1 MKNLLLIFFTI
12 MSFLT
17 FGQVTLL
24 SPTGD
29 GGFETGTTAAANGWT
44 GTNDGNATRNQWIVG
59 STYSWGGSRGAYITN
74 ATGSTPPP
82 NAYTMNATRVTHL
95 YRNFTIPTNAA
106 TATLSFYW
114 KGTGETY
121 LGTPTDYMSV
131 YFEPATNAAPVYGTQ
146 KSFSGTAPTGIVNAA
161 TASSAPTTRTRYNLQ
176 STSQLV
182 TINIP
187 IVYFTNTA
195 YRLTFEWRN
204 DGSAGTN
211 PPAAIDNVSITYTVV
226 SSSPTCASL
235 SAPSNGATNRPLNQ
249 VISWAATATA
259 TGYDVYFGTSLTPPL
274 VSSNQAGTS
283 YTPTLA
289 GGTTYY
295 FKIVPKN
302 GVGDASGCN
311 TWSFTTASP
320 PSNDACSGAT
330 SLPCATSALAGTTV
344 NAVSETAPNSSTTGT
359 MGVWYKFTG
368 DGSTTTL
375 TVVQGFDTRLLVL
388 TSNTGACG
396 GTYTTVANVDNIT
409 SSNEIATFTTTSGTV
424 YFVYIGHYNSTTTG
438 TFTISRTCV
447 TPPSNNNC
455 SSAPALTINSGS
467 SCGSSTNG
475 TTVGANQSSSA
486 CVGTADDDVWYS
498 FVANGTSQ
506 TLTVT
511 PGTLSDAVLQVYSG
525 TCVGLTSLACV
536 DNTSGSSAET
546 TTVNGLTNGTT
557 YYVRVHSYGNGTGQG
572 TFSIC
577 ATTPCSTST
586 NPGTISANVTTTT
599 VNDGIVFTTT
609 GNEGTIN
616 RIEWSSDNFT
626 TVDGFQTNPANPFSL
641 FLNVQLSTIWV
652 RTRSVNGTCPASFNT
667 PVSVTLNLAP
677 EYIYGTS
684 SGDYISNVTLN
695 TINNNSTY
703 DAPQGYDSYQNFTSI
718 LTTLN
723 RGTTY
728 TISASSPMT
737 YSNYSGYVAWIDFD
751 NDGVFETTETI
762 MQQAPGAT
770 RSQSFTVPSTTN
782 IGTVTLRILSS
793 WAETPSN
800 DAYYSLGYD
809 WGEIE
814 EYRINITFGL
824 PVELST
830 FDGVNKGNNN
840 HLFWVTATEQNTS
853 HFNLQK
859 SRDGET
865 WTTITTLNASGNSN
879 TQIDYDVVDY
889 KVEPII
895 NYYRLQQYD
904 NDGVYETFG
913 PIAIN
918 NMDLGSQKTI
928 VKYINLNGQEVDPTK
943 LKLMDVYIEVYDDGT
958 MRKVIK

>member
-1 MKNLLLIFFTI
+1 MKRLLLIWFMLISFVSFTQ
-12 MSFLT
+12 T
-17 FGQVTLL
+17 TLF
-24 SPTGD
+24 SET
-29 GGFETGTTAAANGWT
+29 FETGNSLTLVNGTQTNKWFRGTANQCDGTGALYISNNSSAYAYTITSISVVHAYFDIVVPASVTNITLNFNRKVVGESTCSTCDYLQIWSCINTFTPTAGTLVTANANRVLQGTISNSAICTTT
-44 GTNDGNATRNQWIVG
+44 SYTL
-59 STYSWGGSRGAYITN
+59 
-74 ATGSTPPP
+74 P
-82 NAYTMNATRVTHL
+82 NAIA
-95 YRNFTIPTNAA
+95 
-106 TATLSFYW
+106 
-114 KGTGETY
+114 G
-121 LGTPTDYMSV
+121 
-131 YFEPATNAAPVYGTQ
+131 
-146 KSFSGTAPTGIVNAA
+146 
-161 TASSAPTTRTRYNLQ
+161 TTRRIIF
-176 STSQLV
+176 S
-182 TINIP
+182 
-187 IVYFTNTA
+187 
-195 YRLTFEWRN
+195 WRN
-204 DGSAGTN
+204 DGSAGTI
-211 PPAAIDNVSITYTVV
+211 PALIDNITVTYTNPTA
-226 SSSPTCASL
+226 PTCASL
-235 SAPSNGATNRPLNQ
+235 SAPSNGATDRPLNQ

-259 TGYDVYFGTSLTPPL
+259 TGYDVYFGTSATPPL
-274 VSSNQAGTS
+274 VSSNQAGTT

-409 SSNEIATFTTTSGTV
+409 SSNEVATFTATSGTV

-467 SCGSSTNG
+467 SCSSSTNG
-475 TTVGANQSSSA
+475 TTVGANQSVAA

-525 TCVGLTSLACV
+525 TCAGLTSLACV
-536 DNTSGSSAET
+536 DNTSGSSTET
-546 TTVNGLTNGTT
+546 TTVTGLTNGVT

-770 RSQSFTVPSTTN
+770 RSQSFTVPPTTN

-824 PVELST
+824 PVELSV

-840 HLFWVTATEQNTS
+840 HLFWVTSSEQNTS

-865 WTTITTLNASGNSN
+865 WTTITTLNAAGNSTN
-879 TQIDYDVVDY
+879 QIDYNVTDY

-904 NDGVYETFG
+904 LNGVYETYG

-918 NMDLGSQKTI
+918 NMDSETEKTI
-928 VKYINLNGQEVDPTK
+928 VKYINLRGQEVDPSQFTSTGI
-943 LKLMDVYIEVYDDGT
+943 YIEVYSDGT
-958 MRKVIK
+958 MKKVYR

>member
-17 FGQVTLL
+17 FGQTTLF
-24 SPTGD
+24 SET
-29 GGFETGTTAAANGWT
+29 FETGNSLTLVNGTQTNKWFRGTAN
-44 GTNDGNATRNQWIVG
+44 NCN
-59 STYSWGGSRGAYITN
+59 
-74 ATGSTPPP
+74 
-82 NAYTMNATRVTHL
+82 
-95 YRNFTIPTNAA
+95 
-106 TATLSFYW
+106 
-114 KGTGETY
+114 GTGALY
-121 LGTPTDYMSV
+121 ISN
-131 YFEPATNAAPVYGTQ
+131 NA
-146 KSFSGTAPTGIVNAA
+146 
-161 TASSAPTTRTRYNLQ
+161 SAY
-176 STSQLV
+176 S
-182 TINIP
+182 
-187 IVYFTNTA
+187 YTNTA
-195 YRLTFEWRN
+195 VSIVHAYFSIVVPASVTNITLNFNRKVAGENNYDDLKIWSCVNTVTPTAGTAVTASGTNRVLLGTIQGQTTCATTTYTLPNTIAGTTRRIIFSWRN
-204 DGSAGTN
+204 DGSSGVN
-211 PPAAIDNVSITYTVV
+211 PPALIDNITVTYTI
-226 SSSPTCASL
+226 
-235 SAPSNGATNRPLNQ
+235 AT
-249 VISWAATATA
+249 
-259 TGYDVYFGTSLTPPL
+259 
-274 VSSNQAGTS
+274 
-283 YTPTLA
+283 
-289 GGTTYY
+289 
-295 FKIVPKN
+295 
-302 GVGDASGCN
+302 
-311 TWSFTTASP
+311 P

-616 RIEWSSDNFT
+616 RIEWSSNNFT

-684 SGDYISNVTLN
+684 GGDYISNVTLN

-814 EYRINITFGL
+814 DYRINITFGL

-840 HLFWVTATEQNTS
+840 HLFWVTSSEQNTS

-865 WTTITTLNASGNSN
+865 WTTITTLNAAGNSTN
-879 TQIDYDVVDY
+879 QIDYNVTDY

-913 PIAIN
+913 PISIN

-928 VKYINLNGQEVDPTK
+928 VKYINLNGQEIDPNR
-943 LKLMDVYIEVYDDGT
+943 LNLMDVYIEVYDDGT

>member
-1 MKNLLLIFFTI
+1 MKRLLLIWFMLISFVSFTQ
-12 MSFLT
+12 T
-17 FGQVTLL
+17 TLF
-24 SPTGD
+24 SET
-29 GGFETGTTAAANGWT
+29 FETGNSLTLVNGTQTNKWFRGTA
-44 GTNDGNATRNQWIVG
+44 NQCD
-59 STYSWGGSRGAYITN
+59 
-74 ATGSTPPP
+74 
-82 NAYTMNATRVTHL
+82 
-95 YRNFTIPTNAA
+95 
-106 TATLSFYW
+106 
-114 KGTGETY
+114 GTGALY
-121 LGTPTDYMSV
+121 IS
-131 YFEPATNAAPVYGTQ
+131 N
-146 KSFSGTAPTGIVNAA
+146 N
-161 TASSAPTTRTRYNLQ
+161 SSAY
-176 STSQLV
+176 S
-182 TINIP
+182 
-187 IVYFTNTA
+187 YTNTA
-195 YRLTFEWRN
+195 VSIVHAYFSIVVPASVTNITLNFNRKVAGESSFDDLRVWSCVNTVTPTAGTAVTASGTNRVLLGTIQGQTTCATTTYTLPNTIAGTTRRIIFSWRN
-204 DGSAGTN
+204 DGSSGVN
-211 PPAAIDNVSITYTVV
+211 PPALIDNITVTYT
-226 SSSPTCASL
+226 
-235 SAPSNGATNRPLNQ
+235 
-249 VISWAATATA
+249 I
-259 TGYDVYFGTSLTPPL
+259 
-274 VSSNQAGTS
+274 
-283 YTPTLA
+283 
-289 GGTTYY
+289 
-295 FKIVPKN
+295 
-302 GVGDASGCN
+302 
-311 TWSFTTASP
+311 ASP
-320 PSNDACSGAT
+320 PSNDECSGAT

-409 SSNEIATFTTTSGTV
+409 SSNEVATFTATSGTV

-467 SCGSSTNG
+467 SCSSSTNG
-475 TTVGANQSSSA
+475 TTVGANQSVAA

-525 TCVGLTSLACV
+525 TCAGLTSLACV
-536 DNTSGSSAET
+536 DNTSGSSTET
-546 TTVNGLTNGTT
+546 TTVTGLTNGVT

-577 ATTPCSTST
+577 ATTPCSTPT

-626 TVDGFQTNPANPFSL
+626 TVDGFQNNPANPFSL

-737 YSNYSGYVAWIDFD
+737 YLNYSGYVAWIDFD
-751 NDGVFETTETI
+751 NDGLFETTETI
-762 MQQAPGAT
+762 MQQSPGAT

-865 WTTITTLNASGNSN
+865 WTTITTLNAAGNSTN
-879 TQIDYDVVDY
+879 QIDYNVTDY

-904 NDGVYETFG
+904 LNGVYETFG
-913 PIAIN
+913 PISIN
-918 NMDLGSQKTI
+918 NTNLDSEKTI
-928 VKYINLNGQEVDPTK
+928 VKYINLRGQEVDPSQFTATGI
-943 LKLMDVYIEVYDDGT
+943 YIEVYSDGT
-958 MRKVIK
+958 MKKVYK

>member
-1 MKNLLLIFFTI
+1 MLISFVSFTQ
-12 MSFLT
+12 T
-17 FGQVTLL
+17 TLF
-24 SPTGD
+24 SET
-29 GGFETGTTAAANGWT
+29 FETGNSLTLVNGTQTNKWFRGTAN
-44 GTNDGNATRNQWIVG
+44 NCN
-59 STYSWGGSRGAYITN
+59 
-74 ATGSTPPP
+74 
-82 NAYTMNATRVTHL
+82 
-95 YRNFTIPTNAA
+95 
-106 TATLSFYW
+106 
-114 KGTGETY
+114 GTGALY
-121 LGTPTDYMSV
+121 IS
-131 YFEPATNAAPVYGTQ
+131 N
-146 KSFSGTAPTGIVNAA
+146 N
-161 TASSAPTTRTRYNLQ
+161 SSAY
-176 STSQLV
+176 S
-182 TINIP
+182 
-187 IVYFTNTA
+187 YTNTA
-195 YRLTFEWRN
+195 VSIVHAYFSIVVPASVTNITLNFNRKVAGENNYDDLKIWSCVNTVTPTAGTAVTASGTNRVLLGTIQGQTTCATTTYTLPNTIAGTTRRIIFSWRN
-204 DGSAGTN
+204 DGSSGVN
-211 PPAAIDNVSITYTVV
+211 PPALIDNITVTYTI
-226 SSSPTCASL
+226 
-235 SAPSNGATNRPLNQ
+235 AT
-249 VISWAATATA
+249 
-259 TGYDVYFGTSLTPPL
+259 
-274 VSSNQAGTS
+274 
-283 YTPTLA
+283 
-289 GGTTYY
+289 
-295 FKIVPKN
+295 
-302 GVGDASGCN
+302 
-311 TWSFTTASP
+311 P
-320 PSNDACSGAT
+320 PSNDACSAAT

-409 SSNEIATFTTTSGTV
+409 SSNEIATFTATSGTV

-467 SCGSSTNG
+467 SCSSSTNG
-475 TTVGANQSSSA
+475 TTVGANQSAAA

-525 TCVGLTSLACV
+525 TCAGLTSLACV
-536 DNTSGSSAET
+536 DNTSGSSTET
-546 TTVNGLTNGTT
+546 TTVTGLTNGVT

-577 ATTPCSTST
+577 VTTPCSTST

-626 TVDGFQTNPANPFSL
+626 TVDGFQTNPTNPFSL

-840 HLFWVTATEQNTS
+840 HLFWVTSSEQNTS

-865 WTTITTLNASGNSN
+865 WTTITTLNAAGNSTN
-879 TQIDYDVVDY
+879 QIDYNVTDY

-904 NDGVYETFG
+904 LNGVYETFG

-918 NMDLGSQKTI
+918 NMYLDTIKTI
-928 VKYINLNGQEVDPTK
+928 VKYINLNGQEINPEILGFMNIYLEVYSDGTTK
-943 LKLMDVYIEVYDDGT
+943 LI
-958 MRKVIK
+958 IKTN

>member
-1 MKNLLLIFFTI
+1 M
-12 MSFLT
+12 
-17 FGQVTLL
+17 
-24 SPTGD
+24 
-29 GGFETGTTAAANGWT
+29 
-44 GTNDGNATRNQWIVG
+44 
-59 STYSWGGSRGAYITN
+59 
-74 ATGSTPPP
+74 
-82 NAYTMNATRVTHL
+82 
-95 YRNFTIPTNAA
+95 
-106 TATLSFYW
+106 
-114 KGTGETY
+114 
-121 LGTPTDYMSV
+121 
-131 YFEPATNAAPVYGTQ
+131 
-146 KSFSGTAPTGIVNAA
+146 
-161 TASSAPTTRTRYNLQ
+161 
-176 STSQLV
+176 
-182 TINIP
+182 
-187 IVYFTNTA
+187 
-195 YRLTFEWRN
+195 
-204 DGSAGTN
+204 
-211 PPAAIDNVSITYTVV
+211 
-226 SSSPTCASL
+226 
-235 SAPSNGATNRPLNQ
+235 
-249 VISWAATATA
+249 
-259 TGYDVYFGTSLTPPL
+259 
-274 VSSNQAGTS
+274 
-283 YTPTLA
+283 
-289 GGTTYY
+289 
-295 FKIVPKN
+295 
-302 GVGDASGCN
+302 
-311 TWSFTTASP
+311 
-320 PSNDACSGAT
+320 
-330 SLPCATSALAGTTV
+330 
-344 NAVSETAPNSSTTGT
+344 
-359 MGVWYKFTG
+359 
-368 DGSTTTL
+368 
-375 TVVQGFDTRLLVL
+375 
-388 TSNTGACG
+388 
-396 GTYTTVANVDNIT
+396 
-409 SSNEIATFTTTSGTV
+409 
-424 YFVYIGHYNSTTTG
+424 
-438 TFTISRTCV
+438 
-447 TPPSNNNC
+447 
-455 SSAPALTINSGS
+455 TINSGS
-467 SCGSSTNG
+467 SCSSSTNG
-475 TTVGANQSSSA
+475 TTVGANQSVAA

-525 TCVGLTSLACV
+525 TCAGLTSLACV
-536 DNTSGSSAET
+536 DNTSGSSTET
-546 TTVNGLTNGTT
+546 TTVTGLTNGVT

-577 ATTPCSTST
+577 ATTPCSTPT

-626 TVDGFQTNPANPFSL
+626 TVDGFQNNPANPFSL

-737 YSNYSGYVAWIDFD
+737 YLNYSGYVAWIDFD
-751 NDGVFETTETI
+751 NDGLFETTETI
-762 MQQAPGAT
+762 MQQSPGAT

-865 WTTITTLNASGNSN
+865 WTTITTLNAAGNSTN
-879 TQIDYDVVDY
+879 QIDYNVTDY

-904 NDGVYETFG
+904 LNGVYETFG
-913 PIAIN
+913 PISIN
-918 NMDLGSQKTI
+918 NTNLDSEKTI
-928 VKYINLNGQEVDPTK
+928 VKYINLRGQEVDPSQFTATGI
-943 LKLMDVYIEVYDDGT
+943 YIEVYSDGT
-958 MRKVIK
+958 MKKVYK